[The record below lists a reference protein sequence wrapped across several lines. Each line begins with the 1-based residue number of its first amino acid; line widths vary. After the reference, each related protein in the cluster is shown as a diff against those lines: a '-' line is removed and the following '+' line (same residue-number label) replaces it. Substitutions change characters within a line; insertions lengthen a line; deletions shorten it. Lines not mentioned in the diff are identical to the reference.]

1 MLKESMLAHNH
12 SMLQLGLTTFH
23 DTITRTIYNW
33 SKFIFK
39 LHTHECSAG
48 VSRSPLIWLHSATLL
63 PGQPTKFWVCHK
75 QEAQIHN
82 YLYCPIQQGQGKD
95 LVRGSGGRLA
105 CFWLFI
111 LGIVGAQVLRSL
123 YSNTFPVSWGE
134 NGGLDMWWSLSDTCE
149 NNKGVFNSEKSVHT
163 HAPTPKSTSRSGYR
177 KPSQQKEWYYR
188 WFFFPRGDSVW
199 KPLPNKLEQNWISQ
213 HSSSLSHIHT
223 FSSYNFYHDWC
234 FAQFSC
240 SSETVNT
247 PVPWPPSGSP
257 ASCLVRSYAA
267 NTLILICHTSQHN
280 QYYKHV
286 HSCRGRSSLE
296 LDGVNTWGTVAY
308 LHVSHPAL
316 SSNGTED

>member
-12 SMLQLGLTTFH
+12 SMLQLGLTTFR

-82 YLYCPIQQGQGKD
+82 YLFCPIQQGQGKD

-177 KPSQQKEWYYR
+177 KPSQQ
-188 WFFFPRGDSVW
+188 
-199 KPLPNKLEQNWISQ
+199 NHQA
-213 HSSSLSHIHT
+213 T
-223 FSSYNFYHDWC
+223 FNRLWWSNGCLRSAESARKIYVQYHC
-234 FAQFSC
+234 NSM
-240 SSETVNT
+240 ET
-247 PVPWPPSGSP
+247 
-257 ASCLVRSYAA
+257 
-267 NTLILICHTSQHN
+267 I
-280 QYYKHV
+280 
-286 HSCRGRSSLE
+286 
-296 LDGVNTWGTVAY
+296 
-308 LHVSHPAL
+308 PAL
-316 SSNGTED
+316 AWGKRYLFLPSALARGSESGINSHKVRMYVRAYIRGGSRSGMSRGMLS